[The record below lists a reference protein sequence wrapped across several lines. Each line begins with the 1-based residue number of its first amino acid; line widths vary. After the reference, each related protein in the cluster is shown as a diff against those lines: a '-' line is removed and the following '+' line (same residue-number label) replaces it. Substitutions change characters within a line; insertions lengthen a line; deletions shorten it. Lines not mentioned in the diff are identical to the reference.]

1 MSDSYNKDFG
11 KYFFL
16 SLSREV
22 QSLCSGGQLQSSVF
36 STRLSPFL
44 LRICLSRP
52 EQLSG
57 YDASCLSKS
66 QIAGDNVGGE
76 EADVGELLR

>member
-11 KYFFL
+11 KYF
-16 SLSREV
+16 SLQRSSVCAAVVVLRWTA
-22 QSLCSGGQLQSSVF
+22 SVF
-36 STRLSPFL
+36 STRLSSVVR
-44 LRICLSRP
+44 RICLSRP